1 MAKQYPGG
9 GYCRSFWYEEI
20 REYLYKKKYSTPM
33 VNQNCV
39 SYRGRGGG
47 GGIRAIWIGTGGGDQ
62 SQPNTQFTDRSG
74 NRRSFTEEVFAY
86 SEHVSKSYLLQK
98 FLAGLVPE
106 IFVNVFS
113 LLYPT

>member
-1 MAKQYPGG
+1 M
-9 GYCRSFWYEEI
+9 
-20 REYLYKKKYSTPM
+20 KKY
-33 VNQNCV
+33 V
-39 SYRGRGGG
+39 SIYTRRNIQLRWLTKTAYHTGEGGEG
-47 GGIRAIWIGTGGGDQ
+47 GGIRAIWIGTGGGEQ

-98 FLAGLVPE
+98 LLAGLVPE